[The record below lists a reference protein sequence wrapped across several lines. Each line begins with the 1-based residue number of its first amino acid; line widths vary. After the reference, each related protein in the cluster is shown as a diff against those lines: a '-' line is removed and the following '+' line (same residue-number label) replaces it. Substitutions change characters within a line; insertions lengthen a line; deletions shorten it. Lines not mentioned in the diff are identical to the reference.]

1 MKINYRQLSIMVF
14 MSFIALKFLALPSL
28 LYVESKNM
36 SMLVAL
42 ALMLIDGIYVF
53 VLLDLM
59 KKSGEKNIYEFM
71 KSCLGTVIT
80 KLVLILLILKY
91 ALVAGNI
98 SKGLEFFVVENLYT
112 EFNWFVFV
120 LPLMILVGF
129 MVYKGIRNIARVG
142 EMVCWAIVIG
152 LIYIALKAL
161 SGIDIL
167 SFLPF
172 FKDGFKPLVDSAW
185 IHLSWFGSATFMF
198 MLFGFVDFRSEKKTE
213 MIKYIITYVRE
224 NAPEEMEFFNKF
236 IDTGLFERLDNVV
249 NSDFGRITYT
259 DAIKELEKVND
270 KFEFPVHWG
279 TDIQTEHERY
289 LSEVIFKRPVF
300 VTDYPTEIK
309 AFYMKQ
315 NPDGKTVAATDLL
328 VPGIGEIIG
337 GSQREDD
344 FDKLSKRIDELGL
357 DKKDY
362 WWYLDLRRYGS
373 CPHAGFGLG
382 FERMMM
388 YLTGIQNIRDVL
400 PFPRT
405 PKNCEF

>member
-1 MKINYRQLSIMVF
+1 MKSGDSMKINYRQISIMVF

-213 MIKYIITYVRE
+213 MIKYIIFAILIVQLLYFV
-224 NAPEEMEFFNKF
+224 FY
-236 IDTGLFERLDNVV
+236 GLFEVTCPTHNYCI
-249 NSDFGRITYT
+249 SDISQFSSTYS
-259 DAIKELEKVND
+259 A
-270 KFEFPVHWG
+270 
-279 TDIQTEHERY
+279 
-289 LSEVIFKRPVF
+289 
-300 VTDYPTEIK
+300 
-309 AFYMKQ
+309 
-315 NPDGKTVAATDLL
+315 
-328 VPGIGEIIG
+328 
-337 GSQREDD
+337 
-344 FDKLSKRIDELGL
+344 IDELSWLVVSMWIVAQAVQLGL
-357 DKKDY
+357 YGYCMAQAIKYLFDIKGNILSIIIVVVYLLAWSFIGENTIRMEEIFFTPFASIVTFLAQYILPVVLQIAYTIKSRKKKGGEKVKEVDYEREKNRDKEEVKV
-362 WWYLDLRRYGS
+362 
-373 CPHAGFGLG
+373 
-382 FERMMM
+382 
-388 YLTGIQNIRDVL
+388 NI
-400 PFPRT
+400 
-405 PKNCEF
+405 